1 MIRWPDGA
9 ELRAYALWL
18 FENRMD
24 DQAIDEQTR
33 ENKLDPAHLPL
44 ADVLAGATVAANGDL
59 CVSWHGY
66 PNSLFHSGWL
76 RHIYEGHHGHTA
88 YLPAVQTWTVAT
100 MPQLP
105 TFDGPAVLAD
115 DDALR
120 VWLTTLVEL
129 GVARLTGLSN
139 ETETVANLGQRI
151 GALRDTNFGTT
162 WSVSVD
168 LTPTSVANKALP
180 LAAHADLPTR
190 ETPPGYQLLHCQVN
204 DCRGGLS
211 HMTDGYAVAQH
222 LHEHEPHHYEV
233 LSRAKWI
240 FFNRSKDHD
249 HRWSGPIIDHGGPNT
264 PVTFRAF
271 HPVRAFPDMCEADLP
286 LAYSAMRRFSQLA
299 GSDEFQLR
307 SVFSSGEVVAFDN
320 RRILH
325 GRGAFSET
333 TGKRIL
339 RGAYV
344 DHDEVYSR
352 LRVLMRRRQNPSPR
366 PATNATRHPRVNLRT
381 KI

>member
-9 ELRAYALWL
+9 ELRAYSLWL

-33 ENKLDPAHLPL
+33 ENKLDPAHLPR

-76 RHIYEGHHGHTA
+76 RHIYEGHHGQTA

-105 TFDGPAVLAD
+105 TFDGPAVLTD

-162 WSVSVD
+162 WSVSV
-168 LTPTSVANKALP
+168 
-180 LAAHADLPTR
+180 
-190 ETPPGYQLLHCQVN
+190 
-204 DCRGGLS
+204 
-211 HMTDGYAVAQH
+211 
-222 LHEHEPHHYEV
+222 
-233 LSRAKWI
+233 
-240 FFNRSKDHD
+240 
-249 HRWSGPIIDHGGPNT
+249 
-264 PVTFRAF
+264 
-271 HPVRAFPDMCEADLP
+271 
-286 LAYSAMRRFSQLA
+286 
-299 GSDEFQLR
+299 
-307 SVFSSGEVVAFDN
+307 
-320 RRILH
+320 
-325 GRGAFSET
+325 
-333 TGKRIL
+333 
-339 RGAYV
+339 
-344 DHDEVYSR
+344 
-352 LRVLMRRRQNPSPR
+352 
-366 PATNATRHPRVNLRT
+366 
-381 KI
+381 